1 MIVDFTLQGNNY
13 DAGLFDYGFPS
24 LISYLHDLFTL
35 ASLLRYFGSCG
46 VR

>member
-1 MIVDFTLQGNNY
+1 MILDFTLQGNKY
-13 DAGLFDYGFPS
+13 YAGLFDYGFAS
-24 LISYLHDLFTL
+24 LISYLNDLLTL